1 MSNEKRV
8 AKVGNSNA
16 VQLHNSGLRAGSL
29 LDQSF
34 SNLSSEQAQNLL
46 SNAAQEVLRLEVKNR
61 EQNMAYHIGRKAVED
76 HIETFNMLERKGATT
91 RQTVKSE
98 ISTGAGRVRIE
109 SKSGATCF
117 VASVAYAN
125 PNHPDVMF
133 LRYFR
138 DNLLN
143 KTKVGKNF
151 IKWYWKWGPRLA
163 IAVAHIPLGA
173 TLSRVFLRGIVIS
186 LNIFIHFPVTN
197 YKADR

>member
-1 MSNEKRV
+1 MSNDKRV
-8 AKVGNSNA
+8 TRTSNSKA

-29 LDQSF
+29 LNQSF
-34 SNLSSEQAQNLL
+34 SNLSCEQAQNLL
-46 SNAAQEVLRLEVKNR
+46 SNAAQEALRLEVKSR
-61 EQNMAYHIGRKAVED
+61 EQSMDYHIGRKSVED

-98 ISTGAGRVRIE
+98 IKTGAGRVTIE

-138 DNLLN
+138 DNHLN
-143 KTKVGKNF
+143 KSNAGKAF
-151 IKWYWKWGPRLA
+151 IGWYWKWGPRLA
-163 IAVAHIPLGA
+163 IAVTNIPFA
-173 TLSRVFLRGIVIS
+173 KTLSRLFLSGIVIG
-186 LNIFIHFPVTN
+186 LYAFVRFPVQK
-197 YKADR
+197 YGSIK